1 MKKILVFVL
10 LLFMYFNSV
19 KAEEEPVFLQL
30 DTTKNFKSAAPDYNS
45 KAEIRVLPQAKQ
57 DNLEKILFYN
67 EDDRFKSKTFSR
79 SAEKHLGRTTFGT
92 TFSNDVKPENMTN
105 SLTFFSKYQR
115 EKFSLN
121 SAYKQSQNFTG
132 GRPTPGVF
140 SITPEYRLND
150 YFTLQNIYSSNFS
163 NDQRKNEVVLSVYPM
178 KNERVNFSLGAGQIY
193 YNDNRPGSSQFNFST
208 GIKF

>member
-1 MKKILVFVL
+1 MKKVL
-10 LLFMYFNSV
+10 ISALLIFFSLTGVN
-19 KAEEEPVFLQL
+19 AEDSPVYLQL
-30 DTTKNFKSAAPDYNS
+30 DNEKSFSPAVQNYQKSTDFTPAHTSQPDS
-45 KAEIRVLPQAKQ
+45 
-57 DNLEKILFYN
+57 LEQILFYN
-67 EDDRFKSKTFSR
+67 EDDRLKSKSFSK
-79 SAEKHLGRTTFGT
+79 SVEKQFGRTTLGT
-92 TFSNDVKPENMTN
+92 TFSNDVKPENMNN
-105 SLTFFSKYQR
+105 SFTLFSKYQR

-121 SAYKQSQNFTG
+121 SAYKQSRNFTG
-132 GRPTPGVF
+132 GRPAAGVF

-178 KNERVNFSLGAGQIY
+178 KNDRMNFSLGAGQIY

>member
-1 MKKILVFVL
+1 MKKVL
-10 LLFMYFNSV
+10 ISALLIFFSLTCVN
-19 KAEEEPVFLQL
+19 AEDSPVYLQL
-30 DTTKNFKSAAPDYNS
+30 DSEKSFPPVVQNYSKSTDFKPAGNS
-45 KAEIRVLPQAKQ
+45 ES

-67 EDDRFKSKTFSR
+67 EDDRLKSKSFSK
-79 SAEKHLGRTTFGT
+79 SVEKQFGRTTLGT
-92 TFSNDVKPENMTN
+92 TFSNDVKPENMNN
-105 SLTFFSKYQR
+105 SFTLFSKYQR

-121 SAYKQSQNFTG
+121 SAYKQSRNFTG
-132 GRPTPGVF
+132 GRPAAGVF

-178 KNERVNFSLGAGQIY
+178 KNDRMNFSLGAGQIY

>member
-1 MKKILVFVL
+1 MR
-10 LLFMYFNSV
+10 FNSLIPELSV
-19 KAEEEPVFLQL
+19 TDVE
-30 DTTKNFKSAAPDYNS
+30 
-45 KAEIRVLPQAKQ
+45 
-57 DNLEKILFYN
+57 
-67 EDDRFKSKTFSR
+67 KSKVFYLN
-79 SAEKHLGRTTFGT
+79 LGF
-92 TFSNDVKPENMTN
+92 EI
-105 SLTFFSKYQR
+105 KYQR

-121 SAYKQSQNFTG
+121 SAYKQSRNFTG
-132 GRPTPGVF
+132 GRPAAGVF

-178 KNERVNFSLGAGQIY
+178 KNDRMNFSLGAGQIY